1 MSSVSTTPY
10 KRLRPYGTPVTPQH
24 YPQHK
29 GRGPSRGYGRRCAR
43 ASSPTACRWQRGAAA
58 TPPPWFGLGLGVGR
72 GLELGLGLRVRARA
86 RASVGIRVRARIRL
100 AINPDPNPDASPGPN
115 LRPRKADEDPILWRD
130 GLVDGAP
137 RVRVRVGVM
146 VGARDKS

>member
-1 MSSVSTTPY
+1 MCESFESDCLPMAAWRSC
-10 KRLRPYGTPVTPQH
+10 H
-24 YPQHK
+24 
-29 GRGPSRGYGRRCAR
+29 
-43 ASSPTACRWQRGAAA
+43 AAA
-58 TPPPWFGLGLGVGR
+58 LVR
-72 GLELGLGLRVRARA
+72 LRVRSRA
-86 RASVGIRVRARIRL
+86 RVRAGARVTGYCRARDGARVGIRVRARIRL